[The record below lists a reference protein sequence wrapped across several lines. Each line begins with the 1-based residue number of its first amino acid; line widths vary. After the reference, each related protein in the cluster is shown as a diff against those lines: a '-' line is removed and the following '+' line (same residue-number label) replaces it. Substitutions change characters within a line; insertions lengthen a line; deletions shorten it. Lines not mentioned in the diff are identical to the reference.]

1 MIPPP
6 EQIRE
11 QLGRILESGSFR
23 ASEQRRRLLT
33 FLVDRILE
41 GRREELKEY
50 AIGVKA
56 LGRPASF
63 DPRLDSIVRVQA
75 THVRTRLRDYY
86 NGPGRNDPILID
98 LPVGGYVPTFA
109 YSTNENDR
117 TSQVCEDKPASDAAA
132 DCPVV
137 AVLPCVNLN
146 PDRDQQYFCD
156 GITEEIINELA
167 QWPDLRV
174 IARTSAFSVDTQVL
188 SPKEIGKTLGADVVL
203 ESSCRSVEDRIRI
216 TARLADTK
224 RDLRSGQT
232 TSTDDCPT

>member
-1 MIPPP
+1 MTPPP

-11 QLGRILESGSFR
+11 QLGRILESPSFR
-23 ASEQRRRLLT
+23 ASEQRRRLLS
-33 FLVDRILE
+33 FLVYRVLE
-41 GRREELKEY
+41 GRQEELKEY
-50 AIGVKA
+50 AIGVEA

-98 LPVGGYVPTFA
+98 LPIGGYIPTFA
-109 YSTNENDR
+109 YSVNEKDR
-117 TSQVCEDKPASDAAA
+117 ASQLCEEESASDAAA
-132 DCPVV
+132 NCPVV

-174 IARTSAFSVDTQVL
+174 IARTSAFCVDTQVM
-188 SPKEIGKTLGADVVL
+188 SPKEIGKTLGAEVVL
-203 ESSCRSVEDRIRI
+203 ESSCRSAGDRIRI
-216 TARLADTK
+216 TARLTNTDT
-224 RDLRSGQT
+224 GFT
-232 TSTDDCPT
+232 